1 MPRKAKV
8 CALDRLLLG
17 RFGGK
22 AGWGVAA
29 DSRERSRLS
38 ARTESLFARVLTG
51 RSGEGESYAERRD
64 NGRVQTNVCDATKGV
79 RIVCV
84 EAWRGLGSDGGVR
97 RYRRPKRECP
107 EREAGRRRRVAM
119 LGDRGEGTR

>member
-8 CALDRLLLG
+8 CALDRLLLE

-29 DSRERSRLS
+29 ESRGRSRLS
-38 ARTESLFARVLTG
+38 ARTGSLFARVLTG
-51 RSGEGESYAERRD
+51 RSGEGESFAERRD
-64 NGRVQTNVCDATKGV
+64 NEHMQTNVCDATKGV

-84 EAWRGLGSDGGVR
+84 EAWPGRGVERDVW
-97 RYRRPKRECP
+97 RYRRLGRGCP
-107 EREAGRRRRVAM
+107 ERSAGCGRRAS
-119 LGDRGEGTR
+119 LLEDRGEGTR